1 MRALYAE
8 HAGPLFAFAL
18 RLTAGDR
25 QRAEDVVQETLLRAW
40 RNAHKLD
47 EQGSR
52 SLRPWLMTVARRIVI
67 DSAGLGMLM
76 GCYTHAVRNAGVLK
90 LLNPNSQ
97 VKRVLSLTR
106 SDSVVPTFEDENA
119 ALQSFQ

>member
-52 SLRPWLMTVARRIVI
+52 SRKRCHQPEARHPVQGRRHDRPPHLPGGKAN
-67 DSAGLGMLM
+67 
-76 GCYTHAVRNAGVLK
+76 Y
-90 LLNPNSQ
+90 
-97 VKRVLSLTR
+97 
-106 SDSVVPTFEDENA
+106 VPAKDR
-119 ALQSFQ
+119 